1 MNKIVKRNG
10 QVVDFEPEKV
20 RKAIE
25 KANAEVATRDK
36 LTKEQIDTI
45 VEDVTKTAMGATYD
59 MNVEEIQN
67 LVEDE
72 LMLAEIGRAHV

>member
-25 KANAEVATRDK
+25 KVNAEVATRDK
-36 LTKEQIDTI
+36 LTK
-45 VEDVTKTAMGATYD
+45 
-59 MNVEEIQN
+59 
-67 LVEDE
+67 
-72 LMLAEIGRAHV
+72 LMT

>member
-25 KANAEVATRDK
+25 KANAEVALSIFCAK
-36 LTKEQIDTI
+36 AK
-45 VEDVTKTAMGATYD
+45 
-59 MNVEEIQN
+59 
-67 LVEDE
+67 
-72 LMLAEIGRAHV
+72 